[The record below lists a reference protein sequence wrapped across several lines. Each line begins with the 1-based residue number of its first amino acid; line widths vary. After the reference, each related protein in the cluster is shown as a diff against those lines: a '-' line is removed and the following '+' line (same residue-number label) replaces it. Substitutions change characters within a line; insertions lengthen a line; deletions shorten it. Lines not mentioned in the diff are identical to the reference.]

1 LFAKINSGRIREN
14 PKGWRRMPRTARDKS
29 GTGIYHVIARG
40 INRQEIFHD
49 TEDHQRYLETLERF
63 SKETGSTL
71 LGYCL
76 MGNHLHLLIQE
87 GHEGISVFMKRLG
100 TSYAYWY
107 NQKYNRTGH
116 VFQDRFKSESVE
128 NDAYLLTVIRY
139 IHQNPVKAGIIEK
152 AQDYQWSSCSAY
164 VQGED
169 LCRMVQTLLI
179 LGLFADDRETA
190 KKRFLQFTGEI
201 ASEKCL
207 EVGSHVRINDE
218 RLEQEIKK
226 MLRGKPVS
234 ILQQIEKTE
243 RDRILQKIK
252 EIQGSSLRQI
262 ARITGLTV
270 HTVYK
275 A

>member
-1 LFAKINSGRIREN
+1 
-14 PKGWRRMPRTARDKS
+14 MPRTAREKS

-49 TEDHQRYLETLERF
+49 AEDHRRYLETLERYT
-63 SKETGSTL
+63 KETGSTL

-76 MGNHLHLLIQE
+76 MGNHFHLLIQE

-107 NQKYNRTGH
+107 NRKYNRIGH

-128 NDAYLLTVIRY
+128 NNAYLLTVIRY
-139 IHQNPVKAGIIEK
+139 IHQNPVKAGIVEK
-152 AQDYQWSSCSAY
+152 AQNYQWSSCSAY
-164 VQGED
+164 VQGEN
-169 LCRMVQTLLI
+169 LCRMVQTWFI

-190 KKRFLQFTGEI
+190 KQRFLQFTGEI
-201 ASEKCL
+201 ATVQCL
-207 EVGSHVRINDE
+207 EDGSQTKINDE
-218 RLEQEIKK
+218 RLGQEIKK
-226 MLRGKPVS
+226 ILKGKPVS

-252 EIQGSSLRQI
+252 KIQGSSLRQI
-262 ARITGLTV
+262 AKITGLTV

>member
-1 LFAKINSGRIREN
+1 
-14 PKGWRRMPRTARDKS
+14 
-29 GTGIYHVIARG
+29 
-40 INRQEIFHD
+40 
-49 TEDHQRYLETLERF
+49 
-63 SKETGSTL
+63 
-71 LGYCL
+71 
-76 MGNHLHLLIQE
+76 
-87 GHEGISVFMKRLG
+87 
-100 TSYAYWY
+100 
-107 NQKYNRTGH
+107 
-116 VFQDRFKSESVE
+116 
-128 NDAYLLTVIRY
+128 
-139 IHQNPVKAGIIEK
+139 
-152 AQDYQWSSCSAY
+152 
-164 VQGED
+164 
-169 LCRMVQTLLI
+169 MVQTLLT